1 VNIRNILSISR
12 NIPRK
17 KMLLVLIPLLV
28 LGIFISNF
36 AYGFANHVPA
46 KKVVVHPTPTPSPT
60 PSPTPTPTP
69 RPTPTPVP
77 TLPLIKNTR
86 SILGIEGDLKVAYQR
101 VPWVRLGYPTCGW
114 GRLTGTML
122 KKAIDRYHMYGV
134 RVLLTFCQGTNGSY
148 SINKLRDAARGGPDA
163 VQCGNEEMKQDA
175 SVAFLYSPPENFA
188 RFYDQCER
196 AMHAIR
202 AGIPVLLGS
211 LDPHVSGVDYPQ
223 LYGQVDYLNQV
234 QYAMNTVVHPHGHWN
249 WQNQAVGLIDSWHNG
264 YPDGSVNNLAGLYVF
279 WAQQFGVDLNSGA
292 LGKHLWV
299 VEGTGCFK
307 GCGVDPYNSYQ
318 VAVSHVLSLITDVQ
332 TSMQYSIPFFYFSG
346 EDFMDQGF
354 YWPIGVLDMQGH
366 AKSIRQDLPVGA
378 RVLNMICPGHRVVA
392 VTTQEDLLGRL
403 YTGCALPDDYLSVIW
418 S

>member
-1 VNIRNILSISR
+1 
-12 NIPRK
+12 
-17 KMLLVLIPLLV
+17 
-28 LGIFISNF
+28 
-36 AYGFANHVPA
+36 
-46 KKVVVHPTPTPSPT
+46 
-60 PSPTPTPTP
+60 
-69 RPTPTPVP
+69 
-77 TLPLIKNTR
+77 
-86 SILGIEGDLKVAYQR
+86 
-101 VPWVRLGYPTCGW
+101 
-114 GRLTGTML
+114 
-122 KKAIDRYHMYGV
+122 
-134 RVLLTFCQGTNGSY
+134 
-148 SINKLRDAARGGPDA
+148 
-163 VQCGNEEMKQDA
+163 
-175 SVAFLYSPPENFA
+175 
-188 RFYDQCER
+188 
-196 AMHAIR
+196 
-202 AGIPVLLGS
+202 
-211 LDPHVSGVDYPQ
+211 
-223 LYGQVDYLNQV
+223 
-234 QYAMNTVVHPHGHWN
+234 VVHPHGHWN